1 MGLPCELIPI
11 DTRKDQHALAVLATD
26 PNAKVSAIIDG
37 DATVFD
43 SNAIRLSAGK
53 DRTVPARHSM
63 FPHLLRVLGRLP
75 LQDDV
80 TDTGGRRRRSLKGG
94 NRGKVW
100 RGWAGRYGDSVA
112 GGSGW
117 VRWAGWVWAAGGT
130 DRGGWRAEA
139 GELGGRPIPER
150 RARACGDAVSSRAWP
165 SPVDDRRHRRTVFGC
180 RAVGGV
186 IMKCRS

>member
-1 MGLPCELIPI
+1 MSCDQLASFSKWASSGDRSPLVGITAVFHDVSGAPYAARPACLRGCVIPADHAPPLP
-11 DTRKDQHALAVLATD
+11 
-26 PNAKVSAIIDG
+26 G
-37 DATVFD
+37 
-43 SNAIRLSAGK
+43 
-53 DRTVPARHSM
+53 
-63 FPHLLRVLGRLP
+63 LLRVLGRLP
-75 LQDDV
+75 PMDDA
-80 TDTGGRRRRSLKGG
+80 TRTCGRRRRSLKGG

-117 VRWAGWVWAAGGT
+117 VRWVGRVWAAGSS
-130 DRGGWRAEA
+130 DRGGWRADA

-165 SPVDDRRHRRTVFGC
+165 PPVDDRRHRRTVFGC